1 MAEQIITLITG
12 LLGLIPTAIAAY
24 FAIKNFIAVTKE
36 KSSKEIWALIMSLA
50 DAAMKEAEQSLAD
63 GETKK
68 QMVIDAVGVM
78 FNQANT
84 PVTIRLAQ
92 TCDKVVESA
101 NSIPTPPP
109 ATIQMQEPKKEA
121 IKPNFETKMYILDKT
136 AVAFS
141 ADGDVIT

>member
-68 QMVIDAVGVM
+68 QMVIDSVKAGCKSAGINLDV
-78 FNQANT
+78 FIDQLSDYIDD
-84 PVTIRLAQ
+84 TIDFVN
-92 TCDKVVESA
+92 CM
-101 NSIPTPPP
+101 NN
-109 ATIQMQEPKKEA
+109 KK
-121 IKPNFETKMYILDKT
+121 
-136 AVAFS
+136 
-141 ADGDVIT
+141 

>member
-12 LLGLIPTAIAAY
+12 LLSLIPTAIAAY

-68 QMVIDAVGVM
+68 QMVIDSVKAGCKSAGIDLDV
-78 FNQANT
+78 FIDQLSDYIDD
-84 PVTIRLAQ
+84 TIDFVN
-92 TCDKVVESA
+92 CM
-101 NSIPTPPP
+101 NN
-109 ATIQMQEPKKEA
+109 KK
-121 IKPNFETKMYILDKT
+121 
-136 AVAFS
+136 
-141 ADGDVIT
+141 

>member
-50 DAAMKEAEQSLAD
+50 DAAMKEAEKSLQD

-68 QMVIDAVGVM
+68 QMVIDSVKAGCKSAGVDLDM
-78 FNQANT
+78 FIDQLSDYIDD
-84 PVTIRLAQ
+84 TIDFVN
-92 TCDKVVESA
+92 CM
-101 NSIPTPPP
+101 NN
-109 ATIQMQEPKKEA
+109 KK
-121 IKPNFETKMYILDKT
+121 
-136 AVAFS
+136 
-141 ADGDVIT
+141 

>member
-12 LLGLIPTAIAAY
+12 LLSLIPTAIAAY

-68 QMVIDAVGVM
+68 QMVIDSVKAGCKSAGVDLDM
-78 FNQANT
+78 FIDQLSDYIDD
-84 PVTIRLAQ
+84 TIDFVN
-92 TCDKVVESA
+92 CM
-101 NSIPTPPP
+101 NN
-109 ATIQMQEPKKEA
+109 KK
-121 IKPNFETKMYILDKT
+121 
-136 AVAFS
+136 
-141 ADGDVIT
+141 

>member
-50 DAAMKEAEQSLAD
+50 DAAMKEAEASLKD

-68 QMVIDAVGVM
+68 QMVIDSVKAGCKSAGVDLDM
-78 FNQANT
+78 FIDQLSDYIDD
-84 PVTIRLAQ
+84 TIDFVN
-92 TCDKVVESA
+92 CM
-101 NSIPTPPP
+101 NN
-109 ATIQMQEPKKEA
+109 KK
-121 IKPNFETKMYILDKT
+121 
-136 AVAFS
+136 
-141 ADGDVIT
+141 

>member
-50 DAAMKEAEQSLAD
+50 DAAMKEAEKSLQD

-68 QMVIDAVGVM
+68 QMVIDSVKAGCKSAGIDLDM
-78 FNQANT
+78 FIDQLSDYIDD
-84 PVTIRLAQ
+84 TIDFVN
-92 TCDKVVESA
+92 CM
-101 NSIPTPPP
+101 NN
-109 ATIQMQEPKKEA
+109 KK
-121 IKPNFETKMYILDKT
+121 
-136 AVAFS
+136 
-141 ADGDVIT
+141 

>member
-50 DAAMKEAEQSLAD
+50 DAAMKEAEQSLQD

-68 QMVIDAVGVM
+68 QMVIDSVKAGCKSAGVDLDM
-78 FNQANT
+78 FIDQLSDYIDD
-84 PVTIRLAQ
+84 TIDFVN
-92 TCDKVVESA
+92 CM
-101 NSIPTPPP
+101 NN
-109 ATIQMQEPKKEA
+109 KK
-121 IKPNFETKMYILDKT
+121 
-136 AVAFS
+136 
-141 ADGDVIT
+141 